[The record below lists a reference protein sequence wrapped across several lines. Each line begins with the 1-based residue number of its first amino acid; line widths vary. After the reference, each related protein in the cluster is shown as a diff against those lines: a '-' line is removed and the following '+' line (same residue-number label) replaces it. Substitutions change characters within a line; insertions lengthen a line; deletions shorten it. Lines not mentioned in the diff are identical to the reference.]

1 MVVLDIGD
9 RRILEVLLSTENC
22 LCSIRM
28 VREKHAVESLE
39 SLSEIPCEGHVLL
52 LIDSLKLSME
62 TTDDRVHEP
71 VSLHAGP
78 VLDLV

>member
-9 RRILEVLLSTENC
+9 RRVLEMLLSSENC
-22 LCSIRM
+22 LCSVRM
-28 VREKHAVESLE
+28 VREKHTIESLE
-39 SLSEIPCEGHVLL
+39 SLSEISCEGHVLL

-62 TTDDRVHEP
+62 TAEDRVHEP